1 MTATEWSLRGSR
13 SADFTHFSVR
23 LITTNNRV
31 EWVKTIGAWTY
42 NCDGISVFHYSTVKN
57 CFIWANDD
65 SIKVYRDG
73 ITFEDIVCWQ
83 LTNGNII
90 QMAWNDADA
99 KDVTVRR
106 VDILHADWNNNQF
119 NRGVL
124 GFVGNRYEYENN
136 DNYLEN
142 YLIEDVVTETPVP
155 VVLRVS
161 PQAGY
166 VSTVDGLT
174 LRNWNVRQRDN
185 GYKNYLYCSSPD
197 HPFRN
202 IVFDNFVFNGTKLT
216 AQNWEQLMNMQ
227 TQFIETPTFK

>member
-1 MTATEWSLRGSR
+1 MHDIGKYIVPAHVKNIYIPGDAYVYGTLVVENNPGVRIFGRGTLSAARLPYRASHSIEATGDSNGMVVEGITI
-13 SADFTHFSVR
+13 ADFTHFSVR

-42 NCDGISVFHYSTVKN
+42 NCDGISAFHYSTVKN

-142 YLIEDVVTETPVP
+142 YLIEDVVTETPC
-155 VVLRVS
+155 RS
-161 PQAGY
+161 SCACRPQA
-166 VSTVDGLT
+166 VMSRPSTD
-174 LRNWNVRQRDN
+174 
-185 GYKNYLYCSSPD
+185 
-197 HPFRN
+197 
-202 IVFDNFVFNGTKLT
+202 
-216 AQNWEQLMNMQ
+216 
-227 TQFIETPTFK
+227 